1 MMGHGFGRTSQQKAV
16 DAFSP
21 VRANDDQLGRPVFGA
36 VENNLA
42 RVTLLQNIGGLEPGR
57 TKLFRGPSKIFLGLF
72 SESLARIYEV
82 W

>member
-1 MMGHGFGRTSQQKAV
+1 
-16 DAFSP
+16 
-21 VRANDDQLGRPVFGA
+21 VFGA